1 MRGRRGCWLGPGR
14 MSMRVAVE
22 AAAVVDVEEVVDG
35 AVVDVVVVV
44 VVVVGEVEAGE
55 EGLEGGEADF
65 LACHCRDPMSI

>member
-1 MRGRRGCWLGPGR
+1 
-14 MSMRVAVE
+14 
-22 AAAVVDVEEVVDG
+22 
-35 AVVDVVVVV
+35 VVVV